1 MDWQV
6 RSRQF
11 LVDAVSNE
19 YRKIKN
25 EENNKPAESMNREWN
40 YSSLPT
46 PVKNQKVNRQSRE
59 LNIFISI
66 QNSI

>member
-40 YSSLPT
+40 CSVS
-46 PVKNQKVNRQSRE
+46 
-59 LNIFISI
+59 
-66 QNSI
+66 